1 MCRIDNGFGSRR
13 HLLNAICFFSG
24 RPQKSIQQIL
34 SCCITPPAALCD
46 VQISLLLFLIGFL
59 LLLYFNPFARFVKFY
74 RQIPRRFRIVSYI
87 SCSIAITFSTGT
99 LLKTGIFILNR
110 IQKKEYTPNARN
122 TAPDKS
128 RIALRSVGSV
138 EILQIINTVPAIPTS
153 GSTGPNGTLKL
164 LGAFGRRCRST
175 STSICAKYKTPS
187 RIPIQPE

>member
-1 MCRIDNGFGSRR
+1 MQS
-13 HLLNAICFFSG
+13 ASFSG

-59 LLLYFNPFARFVKFY
+59 LLLYFNPFCSVCQVLPPNSPAL
-74 RQIPRRFRIVSYI
+74 PDRIIHIVFHCHY
-87 SCSIAITFSTGT
+87 F
-99 LLKTGIFILNR
+99 FH
-110 IQKKEYTPNARN
+110 RN
-122 TAPDKS
+122 TFKNRHLHFKPYPEERIHTQCKKYGSGKS

-175 STSICAKYKTPS
+175 STSICAK
-187 RIPIQPE
+187 I

>member
-59 LLLYFNPFARFVKFY
+59 LLLYFNPFCSVCQVLPPNSPAFSD
-74 RQIPRRFRIVSYI
+74 RIIHIVFHCHYFFHRN
-87 SCSIAITFSTGT
+87 TFKNRH
-99 LLKTGIFILNR
+99 LHLNR

-175 STSICAKYKTPS
+175 STSICAK
-187 RIPIQPE
+187 I